1 MVLSELQR
9 AKMVKVYLKNRREV
23 EIFNRIKESIG
34 EDDSGT
40 FIYIMKAYA
49 ENHSLISEALHNTS
63 R

>member
-49 ENHSLISEALHNTS
+49 ENHNLISEALHSSS